1 MPHTIN
7 PLDDIHKTPSQT
19 KSHISKI
26 NVLNLMIAIQA
37 LFLNIDYIV
46 VSVILKVQK
55 SNSDTKFETN
65 RLLKYNLGRI
75 PEVAKG

>member
-1 MPHTIN
+1 MLLESSVIRFILPN
-7 PLDDIHKTPSQT
+7 APYNQS
-19 KSHISKI
+19 SGC
-26 NVLNLMIAIQA
+26 LMIAIQA